1 MVAQYHYISSHY
13 FDDAIVN
20 HVLKDV
26 YTPYTSKF
34 LKHPVDRLGSMA
46 YQLQYFHLLQPDVFL
61 WLLFLKFLFL
71 WIQFGDE
78 YTTGINMY
86 LVHIPDAE
94 VVLSA
99 SEDVVVV
106 SEPRA

>member
-1 MVAQYHYISSHY
+1 MFSYDCY
-13 FDDAIVN
+13 
-20 HVLKDV
+20 
-26 YTPYTSKF
+26 F
-34 LKHPVDRLGSMA
+34 LKVS
-46 YQLQYFHLLQPDVFL
+46 
-61 WLLFLKFLFL
+61 FL

-86 LVHIPDAE
+86 VVHIPDAE

-106 SEPRA
+106 SEPSEKKKKIINQASHCPQLNFS